1 MSELEIQKR
10 QEYKRNRK
18 KWIIIQIVAIVLLL
32 ATALGSF
39 LGYRRMN
46 RTHYIEY
53 MESGSIDYK
62 VHYLD
67 NSFFDSE
74 WIDKDQTYISSLTNG
89 VTADFL
95 YRLKADSS
103 DMGFDYT
110 YKIDAKLLIADKQTG
125 TPYYVIEENV
135 VPTKSGSTTAGRAV
149 QVSESVSIDY
159 ERFDEIANSFVDM
172 YALKNASCTLIVT
185 LSVDALTT
193 NDRFDKTTSNHYS
206 TALNIPVAVD
216 TFAIYR
222 TSSAVD
228 NEVKVLEYKN
238 AAGRNALLIV
248 GITTLV
254 LSALL
259 SIALLAFI
267 TLTRNEDITYSAK
280 VRRILKTYGSYIQ
293 RMDGEFDSTD
303 Y

>member
-53 MESGSIDYK
+53 TEAGSIDYK

-74 WIDKDQTYISSLTNG
+74 WINKDQTYISSLTNG

-95 YRLKADSS
+95 YRLKEDSE

-110 YKIDAKLLIADKQTG
+110 YRIDAK
-125 TPYYVIEENV
+125 
-135 VPTKSGSTTAGRAV
+135 
-149 QVSESVSIDY
+149 
-159 ERFDEIANSFVDM
+159 
-172 YALKNASCTLIVT
+172 
-185 LSVDALTT
+185 
-193 NDRFDKTTSNHYS
+193 
-206 TALNIPVAVD
+206 
-216 TFAIYR
+216 
-222 TSSAVD
+222 
-228 NEVKVLEYKN
+228 
-238 AAGRNALLIV
+238 
-248 GITTLV
+248 
-254 LSALL
+254 
-259 SIALLAFI
+259 
-267 TLTRNEDITYSAK
+267 
-280 VRRILKTYGSYIQ
+280 
-293 RMDGEFDSTD
+293 
-303 Y
+303 